1 MNLSDVFTT
10 PFKLVYS
17 HIFTDPT
24 LSLRV
29 KLKTDNIHDKT
40 TKEEIYILSKMY
52 IDLLIQR
59 YKNYIIQEQ
68 PITESSYKLC
78 VELVEDDEL
87 KYKHIYSCFY
97 NNREDRISWEN
108 KYDDNFDIEGEFL
121 VSIEIIAYVFTD
133 YHSNDENEDEDQIK
147 RSITES
153 ECIICYENKP
163 NMLFIEC
170 MHLCVC
176 NVCNSKGRFN
186 KCPLCRTKIKNQKIR
201 II

>member
-1 MNLSDVFTT
+1 
-10 PFKLVYS
+10 
-17 HIFTDPT
+17 
-24 LSLRV
+24 
-29 KLKTDNIHDKT
+29 
-40 TKEEIYILSKMY
+40 MY

-59 YKNYIIQEQ
+59 YKNFTIQEQ

-97 NNREDRISWEN
+97 NNREDRKSWEN

-133 YHSNDENEDEDQIK
+133 YDSNDEDEDEDQIK

-163 NMLFIEC
+163 NMLFLEC

-176 NVCNSKGRFN
+176 NVCDSKGRFN
-186 KCPLCRTKIKNQKIR
+186 KCPMCRTKIKNNKIR
-201 II
+201 IV